1 MEALGQ
7 PRLGHLRSD
16 EIADVTP
23 HADHISGTG
32 GNDRVILAIGNYASI
47 YDGVFRTTLVETG
60 NGDDWV
66 EITHAGRGFV
76 SVDLGAGNDVLVLG
90 NDQDRYLA
98 GQTVVSL
105 GAGSDRILLSYGF
118 GAGLPTA
125 LNLRPITITDFVAG
139 NGGDI
144 LDLQNMILGYY
155 QSPAPTTILPAANP
169 FSSGHLRLVQ
179 DGADVIVR
187 WDYDGT
193 GGGDGAVYTRDL
205 FRLSGVNLSA
215 LTSFNFAG
223 FDPAGG
229 PVVSLTISGSAQDDV
244 LVANGNGSRVEGFG
258 GSDRLIGSGGR
269 DDLRGGDGD
278 DVIDGGWNDDILTG
292 GAGNDVLNDNLGSNR
307 YDGGGGDDIIRF
319 ESPYELLPYQ
329 HVRFAQTI
337 FGGDGNDQVHLGI
350 TFDRPRTG
358 GSNSGTAVVD
368 LGSGNDRLYLRNWV
382 IEVTATLG
390 AGQDRVELGDAYIVA
405 TNRAYQPLII
415 TDFEAGNGG
424 DVLDFGSIANTDG
437 WTVAANPFGTGHLR
451 AVQEGADTVIY
462 LDYDGIGGSSE
473 LTQVVRLNG
482 VALSSLT
489 AFNFNGMA
497 VDGSPLVGAQRSGTE
512 GADLIDGMAGA
523 DILIG
528 LGGDDQI
535 YGGHGDDRIEGGAGN
550 DRLSGGDGDDVLI
563 GGDGDDV
570 LLDIGEGS
578 DTLDGG
584 AGNDHIIVSH
594 GSRSLAELVQI
605 TAGGGNDL
613 VEFGSG
619 HQGSTVR
626 VDLGSGDDRFV
637 LRNMTELAGPLRLT
651 LGGGQDVI
659 VIDEAAA
666 SNAQAAIEITDFQ
679 TGNTGDRIDWL
690 AFAQQRLNVV
700 GDPATF
706 DPFLA
711 GATLSQSGADTVL
724 RLGSATLFIFRNTNV
739 ADFTEYNLG
748 VVVRPPATVAT
759 AGDDLLSGTAADD
772 TLAGLGGNDMLI
784 GQGGNDV
791 LQGGDGHD
799 VLSGELGNDTL
810 DGGAGRD
817 HLDGGDGDDR
827 IVDADGQDVLRGGAG
842 NDVFTVGAGPDHDT
856 SPTGSLDG
864 GSGDDVATVAAR
876 RGYFVSMGSG
886 DDRLTLAAGSGGAY
900 VGLDDGHDSVSVG
913 SLSSDI
919 DLALGGGNDVVR
931 LTAGFGT
938 GGGVLRV
945 SDFNTVFPHTVDQV
959 DFGAALAAITG
970 NAWTPASGLN
980 PFATGHAQVRDSAGN
995 VELWFH
1001 PTGFA
1006 GEASVLVMVFS
1017 QLRVSNLTAAS
1028 FGGYDPTESNPGY
1041 FRVTGQHTN
1050 PEGTTLTISNPGYL
1064 EEVRPGLVFGSA
1076 QGGSQSFLNSGTI
1089 EVSQDGYGGS
1099 YGPLAGI
1106 YLPFAGGSS
1115 NALFHNTATGT
1126 FIVETRGIADT
1137 GPPLSSGRTYGYYQ
1151 PSSGDVDFLNDGLFE
1166 VRGGYLHATGIATR
1180 QDVSI
1185 VNNGVLRVTSA
1196 YDAIG
1201 IDRNNRDSAVTNTGL
1216 IEVTGGRTAIGV
1228 NIENYENGGFVNSG
1242 EIVATTAPNSPYASI
1257 GVLLEQN
1264 SRVTGAP
1271 AVLVNSGTIAADIA
1285 ILVSSTHSGTHYI
1298 AAERIE
1304 NSGSILGDVYL
1315 AYGDDQVINTGLMT
1329 GATMLE
1335 SGNDLYDG
1343 RGGEHRGVVDGGT
1356 GDDRLLGGDHDD
1368 WLIGGRGDDLILAGG
1383 GDDVVQGGSGRDALD
1398 GGAGYDTLSFLD
1410 AWQGVEVDLALGT
1423 AINRGTSYVRGFES
1437 VVGSVY
1443 ADTIRGSAAADFLEG
1458 AAGDDTLVGGDG
1470 DDVLLG
1476 DSGAD
1481 RLTGGAGNDRFLFSD
1496 GDGVDRITDFA
1507 AGDRIEVFGYTGYQS
1522 IAQEGNNVRITLS
1535 GADAIIVE
1543 NVQLSAINASNL
1555 LFRANDLAPEP
1566 AGQVPNFL
1574 MVNEPVFLVE
1584 AGTTLHLTNPDYQA
1598 HFRLGLHQSPLWLE
1612 GVEGGIQSFI
1622 AGTVRIEADASEAPL
1637 AGMIGGNVV
1646 SGPTGYVSGESEFV
1660 ILQGGTF
1667 EVIAHDGDAWG
1678 VMGTPWN
1685 MGTIRA
1691 VAADAGAD
1699 AIAVNWP
1706 SGIVQNSGSIIAEAG
1721 GRATGIFY
1729 NQAGFQNSG
1738 TIIARGGEASIG
1750 VDVFFNN
1757 GPSSPAGNA
1766 VNSGTITVSDST
1778 AALDSAAVQIS
1789 VNGRGFFWNSGTVT
1803 GDYAIDGGANADS
1816 SFTIYNSGRLEGVV
1830 RLGAG
1835 AELLQNSGVVTGSVD
1850 LMGGNDVYDGRLG
1863 RALSSVS
1870 GGDGD
1875 DRLYGG
1881 SYSDTLLGGFGEDWL
1896 IGAGGDDLLTGG
1908 AGADRFYL
1916 GIGSGHD
1923 VINDF
1928 AAGANG
1934 DIIYAV
1940 GYSAYTA
1947 IEQRGA
1953 DVLVTFSATDTL
1965 LLRGVQVSAITTEN
1979 FRFNATNLP
1988 ATVAPPPA
1996 PPPPAAGT
2004 APVYPGL
2011 AGVGARFEY
2020 FGTSGPDQLVG
2031 GAGPDLIDG
2040 GAGADRLYGGT
2051 GDDLYYVDRPDDL
2064 VFEFAGGGVDSVIAT
2079 GSHYL
2084 WQHVEHLTLA
2094 EGAGDLFGVGNELAN
2109 TIIGNS
2115 GSNLLIAGAG
2125 DDVVRG
2131 GGGIDS
2137 LFGQDGN
2144 DQLFGDGGI
2153 DYLAGGAGN
2162 DVIEGGA
2169 QADALYGEDGDDI
2182 LTGGSDFET
2191 DILVGGAGNDILYG
2205 NSGAGDH
2212 DLMDGGSGDD
2222 IYYVD
2227 TPADLTFEAANGGID
2242 TVYARMNSAGYYLY
2256 ANVENLVLLDYTP
2269 FGVGNELNNRIT
2281 GSQHDNWLLGGAGND
2296 ILNGGG
2302 GRDVL
2307 FGEAGTDIFVFERG
2321 TSADVIGDFQVGVD
2335 RIDLSAFGLTWQDVL
2350 NSMHENGGTTAI
2362 DLGGGDPLL
2371 NNGDMI
2377 VLNGVARASL
2387 SERDFI
2393 FAASAQ
2399 QQPVL
2404 AQEYGGDDRGLLA
2417 GLMHDFHNPRLFVD
2431 FLEL

>member
-1 MEALGQ
+1 MEACGQ
-7 PRLGHLRSD
+7 QRLGFVRSD
-16 EIADVTP
+16 EISDEAVVGAGFVRDP
-23 HADHISGTG
+23 HAVAGSAASVLADDPAPANSVITGTEGDDVLSADPAGSLIDGRG
-32 GNDRVILAIGNYASI
+32 GNDRLTGS
-47 YDGVFRTTLVETG
+47 DGRDDLRG
-60 NGDDWV
+60 GAGDDILEGGGNDDILTGGDGNDV
-66 EITHAGRGFV
+66 LTDSVGNNRFDGGAGDDVIRFETQFRQFPYETVRFAQTIRAGDGNDHV
-76 SVDLGAGNDVLVLG
+76 YLNVRSDRTDVSGSYTGTASVDLGAGND
-90 NDQDRYLA
+90 
-98 GQTVVSL
+98 
-105 GAGSDRILLSYGF
+105 
-118 GAGLPTA
+118 
-125 LNLRPITITDFVAG
+125 
-139 NGGDI
+139 
-144 LDLQNMILGYY
+144 
-155 QSPAPTTILPAANP
+155 
-169 FSSGHLRLVQ
+169 
-179 DGADVIVR
+179 
-187 WDYDGT
+187 
-193 GGGDGAVYTRDL
+193 
-205 FRLSGVNLSA
+205 
-215 LTSFNFAG
+215 
-223 FDPAGG
+223 
-229 PVVSLTISGSAQDDV
+229 
-244 LVANGNGSRVEGFG
+244 
-258 GSDRLIGSGGR
+258 
-269 DDLRGGDGD
+269 
-278 DVIDGGWNDDILTG
+278 
-292 GAGNDVLNDNLGSNR
+292 
-307 YDGGGGDDIIRF
+307 
-319 ESPYELLPYQ
+319 
-329 HVRFAQTI
+329 
-337 FGGDGNDQVHLGI
+337 
-350 TFDRPRTG
+350 
-358 GSNSGTAVVD
+358 
-368 LGSGNDRLYLRNWV
+368 RLYLGSRIV
-382 IEVTATLG
+382 EVTATLG
-390 AGQDRVELGDAYIVA
+390 AGQDRVELGADYHLWRSNAEPL
-405 TNRAYQPLII
+405 PLII
-415 TDFEAGNGG
+415 TDFQAGAGG
-424 DVLDFGSIANTDG
+424 DVIDLGPLASTNG
-437 WTVAANPFGTGHLR
+437 WTIDANPFATGHLR

-462 LDYDGIGGSSE
+462 QDYDGAGGSSDM
-473 LTQVVRLNG
+473 TQIVRFSG

-489 AFNFNGMA
+489 AFNLNGLA
-497 VDGSPLVGAQRSGTE
+497 IDGSALVGVELNGTA
-512 GADLIDGMAGA
+512 GSDLIDGTAGG
-523 DILIG
+523 DVLNG
-528 LGGDDQI
+528 LGGDDEI
-535 YGGHGDDRIEGGAGN
+535 LGSHGNDRIDGGAGN
-550 DRLSGGDGDDVLI
+550 DLLSGGNGNDTLI

-570 LLDIGEGS
+570 LQDLSEGS
-578 DTLDGG
+578 DTLNGGEGNDHIVLRHGSRPVAEAIRIDGGGGDDRVEFSSSNMDGTVAVNLG
-584 AGNDHIIVSH
+584 AGND
-594 GSRSLAELVQI
+594 
-605 TAGGGNDL
+605 
-613 VEFGSG
+613 
-619 HQGSTVR
+619 
-626 VDLGSGDDRFV
+626 RFV
-637 LRNMTELAGPLRLT
+637 LTGMTTLASPLQVT
-651 LGGGQDVI
+651 TGSGQDVI
-659 VIDEAAA
+659 VVGPGGA
-666 SNAQAAIEITDFQ
+666 SNPRLTIEITDFQ
-679 TGNTGDRIDWL
+679 TGDAGDRLDWL
-690 AFAQQRLNVV
+690 AYAQAVFGGSSPLSIYDPFLPTWYNQFAQQNAVLV
-700 GDPATF
+700 
-706 DPFLA
+706 
-711 GATLSQSGADTVL
+711 QSGADTLL
-724 RLGSATLFIFRNTNV
+724 RMGTDPNAPILVIFRNTNV
-739 ADFTEYNLG
+739 ADLTDFNLG
-748 VVVRPPATVAT
+748 VVQRPT
-759 AGDDLLSGTAADD
+759 ALTGTAEDDRLSGTQAGD
-772 TLAGLGGNDMLI
+772 TMSGLGGNDIII
-784 GQGGNDV
+784 GQAGDDV
-791 LQGGDGHD
+791 LQGGDGD
-799 VLSGELGNDTL
+799 DILSGELGNDTL
-810 DGGAGRD
+810 SGGAGRD
-817 HLDGGDGDDR
+817 YLDGHD
-827 IVDADGQDVLRGGAG
+827 G
-842 NDVFTVGAGPDHDT
+842 NDRFEDPDGED
-856 SPTGSLDG
+856 GLIG
-864 GSGDDVATVAAR
+864 GSGDDVFVVGSTPWLSGTRPGYIQGGIGNDQATLAVGP
-876 RGYFVSMGSG
+876 GYSASLGLG
-886 DDRLTLAAGSGGAY
+886 DDQVTLLAGSGGARIDL
-900 VGLDDGHDSVSVG
+900 GDGHDSIRLASIA
-913 SLSSDI
+913 SDV
-919 DLALGGGNDVVR
+919 DLVLGGGNDTIT
-931 LTAGFGT
+931 LDAGFGT

-945 SDFNTVFPHTVDQV
+945 ADFYTWAFDAGNQM
-959 DFGAALAAITG
+959 DFRAALSAFTG
-970 NAWTPASGLN
+970 NAWTAASGLN
-980 PFATGHAQVRDSAGN
+980 PFLTGHVQVRDSGGG

-1001 PTGFA
+1001 PTGTA
-1006 GEASVLVMVFS
+1006 GASSVMVMFLS
-1017 QLRVSNLTAAS
+1017 QMRASDLTAAS
-1028 FGGYDPTESNPGY
+1028 FVGGYDPAESNPGY
-1041 FRVTGQHTN
+1041 YRVTGQHIN
-1050 PEGTTLTISNPGYL
+1050 PEGTTLTINNPAFL
-1064 EEVRPGLVFGSA
+1064 EERRPGLVFSTGA
-1076 QGGSQSFLNSGTI
+1076 QSFVNSGTI

-1099 YGPLAGI
+1099 LGILSGIYVPLA
-1106 YLPFAGGSS
+1106 AGASD
-1115 NALFHNTATGT
+1115 ALFHNTATGT
-1126 FIVETRGIADT
+1126 FIVETRGIPDE
-1137 GPPLSSGRTYGYYQ
+1137 GPSPFSTTRTYGYYQ
-1151 PSSGDVDFLNDGLFE
+1151 PSLNTVDFLNDGIFE
-1166 VRGGYLHATGIATR
+1166 VHGSYMHATGIITYY
-1180 QDVSI
+1180 DVSI
-1185 VNNGVLRVTSA
+1185 VNNGIFRVTSA

-1201 IDRNNRDSAVTNTGL
+1201 IDRNNRYSAMTNTGL

-1228 NIENYENGGFVNSG
+1228 NIANYENGGFVNSG
-1242 EIVATTAPNSPYASI
+1242 EIVAITGPNSPYSSI

-1264 SRVTGAP
+1264 SRTTGAP
-1271 AVLVNSGTIAADIA
+1271 ALLVNSGTIAADIA
-1285 ILVSSTHSGTHYI
+1285 ILVNSTHGGTHYI

-1329 GATMLE
+1329 GGTMLE

-1383 GDDVVQGGSGRDALD
+1383 GDDLIQGGSGRDALD

-1423 AINRGTSYVRGFES
+1423 AINRGTSYVRGFEA

-1458 AAGDDTLVGGDG
+1458 AAGDDVLTGGDG

-1507 AGDRIEVFGYTGYQS
+1507 AGDRIEVFGYSGYQS
-1522 IAQEGNNVRITLS
+1522 IVQDGNNVRITLS
-1535 GADAIIVE
+1535 ANDAIIIE
-1543 NVQLSAINASNL
+1543 NVQISAINASNL

-1566 AGQVPNFL
+1566 VGQVPDFL

-1598 HFRLGLHQSPLWLE
+1598 DFRLGLHQSPLWFE
-1612 GVEGGIQSFI
+1612 GVAGGIRTFI

-1646 SGPTGYVSGESEFV
+1646 SGPNGYVEGEGAFV
-1660 ILQGGTF
+1660 ILAGGTF

-1691 VAADAGAD
+1691 IAADAGAD

-1706 SGIVQNSGSIIAEAG
+1706 SGIVHNTGSIIAEAG
-1721 GRATGIFY
+1721 GRATGVFY
-1729 NQAGFQNSG
+1729 NQAGFQNGG
-1738 TIIARGGEASIG
+1738 TIIARGGDASIG

-1816 SFTIYNSGRLEGVV
+1816 SFTIYNSGRLEGAV

-1835 AELLQNSGVVTGSVD
+1835 TELLQNSGVVTGAVD
-1850 LMGGNDVYDGRLG
+1850 LLGGNDIYDGRLG

-1881 SYSDTLLGGFGEDWL
+1881 SYSDTLLGGFGADWL

-1908 AGADRFYL
+1908 AGADRFYI
-1916 GIGSGHD
+1916 GVGSGHD
-1923 VINDF
+1923 VITDF

-1934 DIIYAV
+1934 DVIYAV
-1940 GYSAYTA
+1940 GYSGYTA

-1953 DVLVTFSATDTL
+1953 DVLVTFSAGVTI
-1965 LLRGVQVSAITTEN
+1965 LLRGVQLSAITAEN
-1979 FRFNATNLP
+1979 FRFNAFDLP
-1988 ATVAPPPA
+1988 TDVAPSAP

-2011 AGVGARFEY
+2011 PGAGARFEY
-2020 FGTSGPDQLVG
+2020 YGTAGSDALVG

-2051 GDDLYYVDRPDDL
+2051 GDDLYHVDRPDDL

-2109 TIIGNS
+2109 TIFGNS

-2125 DDVVRG
+2125 DDLVRG
-2131 GGGIDS
+2131 GGGVDS
-2137 LFGQDGN
+2137 LFGQDGD

-2162 DVIEGGA
+2162 DVIEGGT

-2182 LTGGSDFET
+2182 LTGGADFAT

-2227 TPADLTFEAANGGID
+2227 TPADLTFEAVNGGID

-2281 GSQHDNWLLGGAGND
+2281 GSQYDNWLLGGAGSD

-2362 DLGGGDPLL
+2362 DLGGGDP

-2377 VLNGVARASL
+2377 VLNGVTRASL

-2393 FAASAQ
+2393 FAASNQ
-2399 QQPVL
+2399 QQPL
-2404 AQEYGGDDRGLLA
+2404 IADEYAADRRGLFT
-2417 GLMHDFHNPRLFVD
+2417 GLVHDVPTPRLFGD
-2431 FLEL
+2431 FAEF